1 MDIDGWLR
9 GIGLEQY
16 AQTFRDNAIDADVL
30 CDLTDEHLREL
41 GLPLGARLKLL
52 RAVAALST
60 GQTPVSPEITTP
72 APRTEAERRQVTVM
86 FSDLVGS
93 TALSARMD
101 PEDLREVIST
111 YQKCVADTVGR
122 FGGFVAKYMGD
133 GVLVYFGYPHAHEDD
148 AERAVRAGLELVA
161 AVTSLKTQASLQ
173 TRVGIATG
181 LVVVGDLIGSGASQE
196 QAIVGETPNLAAR
209 LQGIAE
215 PNSVVIAESTRK
227 LMGNLFELEDLGTK
241 DLKGIAGPVRAWA
254 ALRTSSAEGR
264 FEALHTAGLT
274 ALVGREEESELLM
287 RRWSRAKTGEG
298 QVVLL
303 SGEAGIGK
311 SRLTAALLER
321 LSGEPHTRLRYF
333 CSPQH
338 TDSAFYPIISQ
349 MNRAAGITHDDT
361 LPTKLDKLDA
371 VLAQTSTSKQDAAL
385 FAEMLSLPNDGRYPA
400 LDPDPLQRRQKT
412 LKALNVQMEVLS
424 RSHPVLMI
432 VEDVHWSDPT
442 SLEAFGRAVA
452 SVANHR
458 VLMIVTFRHE
468 FKSPWIGRPH
478 VTFLSLNRLPQRDID
493 VMIDG
498 VVGNRSLPASIR
510 RDIIERTDG
519 IPLFVEE
526 MTKAV
531 LEAES
536 ESAAATIAAPVRSAA
551 FAVPASLHASL
562 MARLDRLGPAKEVA
576 QTGAAIGREFSHSL
590 LTAVASKPEVELNA
604 ALDRLIAAGLL
615 FRQGEPPHA
624 SYLFKHALVQDT
636 AYESLLKSRRQILHT
651 RIAET
656 LREKFANTAAEP
668 ELVAHHFTQA
678 GLTESAIEWWG
689 KAGDQALRRSAF
701 KEAIAHL
708 GKAIEMTEKLG
719 AATPAAPQIGERLR
733 LQIAYGNAL
742 ISARGYQAQE
752 TTAAFARARELA
764 ADSEDA
770 AERYSAYYGAWAS
783 SYVRGKLTPMR
794 ELAEE
799 FLRDAEFRPG
809 LPEASVAHRVFGGTC
824 WFQGDFVTARRHLE
838 EALSGYDPK
847 RDRGLAFRFGQDVV
861 VSAMIN
867 LAHVLWPLGELV
879 RARRRV
885 DEALALAMQSGHVP
899 TMAYGQYYK
908 CLFEAVA
915 RDAARA
921 IPHADALVGLSRE
934 HGLPFFLTSGT
945 FYHGWTRWHAG
956 DREAGTAEMRRG
968 IALAR
973 EHGIGLTL
981 PLYCLLMAEAEA
993 EAGRVEAGL
1002 TELDELLSEIERTG
1016 QRWIEAQLNR
1026 VRGEL
1031 LIRHKPAD
1039 TAAAEGAFMQSL
1051 AVARRQQ
1058 TKTFELQ
1065 AGTSL
1070 ARLWRD
1076 QGKRTEARDLLASVY
1091 GWFTEGFDT
1100 LDLKEAKALLDE
1112 LAT

>member
-1 MDIDGWLR
+1 
-9 GIGLEQY
+9 
-16 AQTFRDNAIDADVL
+16 
-30 CDLTDEHLREL
+30 
-41 GLPLGARLKLL
+41 
-52 RAVAALST
+52 
-60 GQTPVSPEITTP
+60 
-72 APRTEAERRQVTVM
+72 
-86 FSDLVGS
+86 
-93 TALSARMD
+93 
-101 PEDLREVIST
+101 
-111 YQKCVADTVGR
+111 
-122 FGGFVAKYMGD
+122 
-133 GVLVYFGYPHAHEDD
+133 
-148 AERAVRAGLELVA
+148 
-161 AVTSLKTQASLQ
+161 
-173 TRVGIATG
+173 
-181 LVVVGDLIGSGASQE
+181 
-196 QAIVGETPNLAAR
+196 
-209 LQGIAE
+209 
-215 PNSVVIAESTRK
+215 
-227 LMGNLFELEDLGTK
+227 
-241 DLKGIAGPVRAWA
+241 
-254 ALRTSSAEGR
+254 
-264 FEALHTAGLT
+264 
-274 ALVGREEESELLM
+274 
-287 RRWSRAKTGEG
+287 
-298 QVVLL
+298 
-303 SGEAGIGK
+303 
-311 SRLTAALLER
+311 
-321 LSGEPHTRLRYF
+321 
-333 CSPQH
+333 
-338 TDSAFYPIISQ
+338 
-349 MNRAAGITHDDT
+349 
-361 LPTKLDKLDA
+361 
-371 VLAQTSTSKQDAAL
+371 
-385 FAEMLSLPNDGRYPA
+385 
-400 LDPDPLQRRQKT
+400 
-412 LKALNVQMEVLS
+412 
-424 RSHPVLMI
+424 
-432 VEDVHWSDPT
+432 
-442 SLEAFGRAVA
+442 
-452 SVANHR
+452 
-458 VLMIVTFRHE
+458 VTFRHE
-468 FKSPWIGRPH
+468 FESPWIGRPH

-498 VVGNRSLPASIR
+498 VVGNKSMPASIR

-536 ESAAATIAAPVRSAA
+536 ESAAATIAAPVRAAA
-551 FAVPASLHASL
+551 FAVPATLHASL

-615 FRQGEPPHA
+615 FRQGVPPYA

-764 ADSEDA
+764 ANIEDA

-783 SYVRGKLTPMR
+783 SYVRGELAPMR

-799 FLRDAEFRPG
+799 FLHDAECRPG
-809 LPEASVAHRVFGGTC
+809 LPEAGVAHRVFGGTC
-824 WFQGDFVTARRHLE
+824 WFQGDFVAARRHLE
-838 EALSGYDPK
+838 QALAGYDPE
-847 RDRGLAFRFGQDVV
+847 RDRSLAFQFGQDVV

-867 LAHVLWPLGELV
+867 LAHVLWPLGELG
-879 RARRRV
+879 RARRLV
-885 DEALALAMQSGHVP
+885 EEALTLAMRSGHVP

-915 RDAARA
+915 RNAARA
-921 IPHADALVGLSRE
+921 LPHAGALVDLSRE

-945 FYHGWTRWHAG
+945 FYYGWTRWHAG
-956 DREAGTAEMRRG
+956 DREAGMAEMRQG

-973 EHGIGLTL
+973 EQGIGLAM
-981 PLYCLLMAEAEA
+981 PLYGLLLAEAEA
-993 EAGRVEAGL
+993 EAGQIDAGL
-1002 TELDELLSEIERTG
+1002 IRLDELLPEIERTG
-1016 QRWIEAQLNR
+1016 QCWIEAQLNR

-1031 LIRHKPAD
+1031 LIRHRPAE
-1039 TAAAEGAFMQSL
+1039 TAAAEDALKRSV

-1065 AGTSL
+1065 AATSL
-1070 ARLWRD
+1070 ARLRRD
-1076 QGKRTEARDLLASVY
+1076 QGKRDEARDLLAPVY

-1100 LDLKEAKALLDE
+1100 RDLKEAEALLGE
-1112 LAT
+1112 FHV

>member
-1 MDIDGWLR
+1 
-9 GIGLEQY
+9 
-16 AQTFRDNAIDADVL
+16 
-30 CDLTDEHLREL
+30 
-41 GLPLGARLKLL
+41 
-52 RAVAALST
+52 
-60 GQTPVSPEITTP
+60 
-72 APRTEAERRQVTVM
+72 
-86 FSDLVGS
+86 
-93 TALSARMD
+93 
-101 PEDLREVIST
+101 
-111 YQKCVADTVGR
+111 
-122 FGGFVAKYMGD
+122 
-133 GVLVYFGYPHAHEDD
+133 
-148 AERAVRAGLELVA
+148 
-161 AVTSLKTQASLQ
+161 
-173 TRVGIATG
+173 
-181 LVVVGDLIGSGASQE
+181 
-196 QAIVGETPNLAAR
+196 
-209 LQGIAE
+209 
-215 PNSVVIAESTRK
+215 
-227 LMGNLFELEDLGTK
+227 
-241 DLKGIAGPVRAWA
+241 
-254 ALRTSSAEGR
+254 
-264 FEALHTAGLT
+264 
-274 ALVGREEESELLM
+274 
-287 RRWSRAKTGEG
+287 
-298 QVVLL
+298 
-303 SGEAGIGK
+303 
-311 SRLTAALLER
+311 
-321 LSGEPHTRLRYF
+321 
-333 CSPQH
+333 
-338 TDSAFYPIISQ
+338 
-349 MNRAAGITHDDT
+349 
-361 LPTKLDKLDA
+361 
-371 VLAQTSTSKQDAAL
+371 
-385 FAEMLSLPNDGRYPA
+385 
-400 LDPDPLQRRQKT
+400 
-412 LKALNVQMEVLS
+412 
-424 RSHPVLMI
+424 
-432 VEDVHWSDPT
+432 
-442 SLEAFGRAVA
+442 
-452 SVANHR
+452 
-458 VLMIVTFRHE
+458 
-468 FKSPWIGRPH
+468 
-478 VTFLSLNRLPQRDID
+478 
-493 VMIDG
+493 
-498 VVGNRSLPASIR
+498 
-510 RDIIERTDG
+510 
-519 IPLFVEE
+519 

-615 FRQGEPPHA
+615 FRQGVPPHA

-783 SYVRGKLTPMR
+783 SYVRGELTPMR

-838 EALSGYDPK
+838 EALAGYDPK

-867 LAHVLWPLGELV
+867 LAHVLWPLGELE

-885 DEALALAMQSGHVP
+885 DKALALAMQSGHVP

-915 RDAARA
+915 RDATRA
-921 IPHADALVGLSRE
+921 TPHAEALVGLSRE

-956 DREAGTAEMRRG
+956 DPEAGTAEMRRG

-1076 QGKRTEARDLLASVY
+1076 QGKPQQARELLVPVY
-1091 GWFTEGFDT
+1091 GWFTEGFDMR
-1100 LDLKEAKALLDE
+1100 DLKEAKALLEE
-1112 LAT
+1112 LAA